1 MNSPYLRIL
10 QLLKYRKNSDHTSI
24 GEWRDVCHTKRIIA
38 AFKGHCSLEIEDIE
52 CRKDVFMKKTSP
64 IPQPKTFGPLGNLPL
79 IDKDRPTLSLSKLA
93 DEYGP
98 IFQLNT
104 PAGTTIIVSGHELVE
119 EICDESRFDKSIE
132 GALEKVRAF
141 SGDGLFTSWTHEPN
155 WRKAHNILMPTF
167 SQRAMKEYHS
177 MMVDIAVQLIQKWAR
192 LNPNEAVDVPG
203 DMTRLTLDTIGLC
216 GFNYRFNSYYRETP
230 HPFINSMVRA
240 LDEAMHQM
248 QRLDFQDKL
257 MVRTKRQFHHDIQTM
272 FSLVDS
278 IIAERKADGDQDE
291 KDLLARML
299 NVEDPE
305 TGEKLD
311 DENIRFQIITF
322 LIAGHETT
330 SGLLSFAIYFLLKN
344 PDKMKKAYEEV
355 DQVLTGPTPTYKQV
369 LQLSYIRMI
378 LNESLRLWP
387 TAPAFSLYAKED
399 TVIGGKY
406 PITTKDRISVLIPQ
420 LHRDKEAWGENAE
433 EFHPERFENPDQV
446 PHHAYKPF
454 GNGQRACIGMQFAL
468 HEATLVLGMILQYFK
483 LIDHTNYELDI
494 KQTLTLKP
502 GDFKIRVQ
510 SRNQEAMNSAVLT
523 SDEKAPDDQK
533 EKPDTKSASIVGV
546 NNRPLLVLYGS
557 DTGTAEGVAR
567 ELADTAS
574 MHGVRTEV
582 AALND
587 QIGKLPKEGAVL
599 IVTSSYNGKP
609 PSNAGQFVQWLE
621 EIKPGELTGVQ
632 YAVFGCGDH
641 NWASTYQDVPRY
653 IDEQLAQKGAARF
666 SARGEGDVSG
676 DFEGQLDQWKQ
687 TMWSDAMNAFGLK
700 LNENAEK
707 ERSTLSLEFVR
718 GLGGSPLARSYE
730 AVHASV
736 TENRELQSADSDRS
750 TRHIE
755 IALPPGVTYQE
766 GDHLGVLPSNSQEK
780 VNRILRRFGLKGN
793 DQVTLTASGR
803 SAAHLPLDRPVS
815 LHDLLSY
822 SVDVQEAATRAQ
834 IRELAAFTVCPPHKR
849 ELEDLAEEGVYQEKI
864 LQKRISMLDL
874 LEKYEACEMPFERF
888 LELLRPL
895 KPRYYSISS
904 SPRVNPEQAAITVG
918 VVRSPA
924 WSGHGEYRG
933 VASNYLADR
942 TPGDDIDMFV
952 RTPESRFQLPEDPE
966 KPIIMVGPGT
976 GVAPFRGFLQAR
988 AALKQEGKTLG
999 EAHLYFGCRNDNDF
1013 IYRGELEA
1021 YEKEGIVTLHTA
1033 FSRKEGIPKTY
1044 VQHLMAENAEELISI
1059 LDQGGHLYVCGDGSK
1074 MAPDVETT
1082 LQKAYQSVHGVGEQ
1096 EAQKWLG
1103 NLQTNGMYAKDV
1115 WAGI

>member
-1 MNSPYLRIL
+1 
-10 QLLKYRKNSDHTSI
+10 
-24 GEWRDVCHTKRIIA
+24 
-38 AFKGHCSLEIEDIE
+38 
-52 CRKDVFMKKTSP
+52 MKETSP

-79 IDKDRPTLSLSKLA
+79 IDKDKPTLSLIKLA
-93 DEYGP
+93 EEQGP
-98 IFQLNT
+98 IFQIHT
-104 PAGTTIIVSGHELVE
+104 PAGTTIVVSGHELVKE
-119 EICDESRFDKSIE
+119 VCDEERFDKSIE

-167 SQRAMKEYHS
+167 SQRAMKDYHEK
-177 MMVDIAVQLIQKWAR
+177 MVDIAVQLIQKWAR

-278 IIAERKADGDQDE
+278 IIAERRSNGDQNE

-305 TGEKLD
+305 TGDKLD

-330 SGLLSFAIYFLLKN
+330 SGLLSFAIYFLLKD
-344 PDKMKKAYEEV
+344 PDKLKKAYEEV
-355 DQVLTGPTPTYKQV
+355 DRVLTGAAPTYKQV
-369 LQLSYIRMI
+369 LELKYIRMI

-387 TAPAFSLYAKED
+387 TAPAFSLYPKED

-420 LHRDKEAWGENAE
+420 LHRDQDAWGEDAE
-433 EFHPERFENPDQV
+433 QFRPERFEHQDQV

-483 LIDHTNYELDI
+483 LIDHENYELDI

-502 GDFKIRVQ
+502 GDFRIRVQ
-510 SRNQEAMNSAVLT
+510 TRQQEAIHTDVPAA
-523 SDEKAPDDQK
+523 EKAEPGEQK
-533 EKPDTKSASIVGV
+533 EETEAKGASVIGL

-574 MHGVRTEV
+574 LHGVRTEV
-582 AALND
+582 APLND
-587 QIGKLPKEGAVL
+587 QIGKLPKEGAVV

-609 PSNAGQFVQWLE
+609 PSNAGQFVQWLQ
-621 EIKPGELTGVQ
+621 EIKPGELEGVH

-641 NWASTYQDVPRY
+641 NWASTYQYVPRF
-653 IDEQLAQKGAARF
+653 IDEQLAEKGATRF
-666 SARGEGDVSG
+666 SERGEGDVSG
-676 DFEGQLDQWKQ
+676 DFEGQLDEWKN
-687 TMWSDAMNAFGLK
+687 TMWADAIKAFGLE
-700 LNENAEK
+700 LNKNADK
-707 ERSTLSLEFVR
+707 ERSTLSLQFVR
-718 GLGGSPLARSYE
+718 GPGESPLARSYE
-730 AVHASV
+730 AAHASIA
-736 TENRELQSADSDRS
+736 ENRELQSADSDRS

-755 IALPPGVTYQE
+755 IALPPDVEYRE
-766 GDHLGVLPSNSQEK
+766 GDHLGVLPRNSQTN
-780 VNRILRRFGLKGN
+780 VSRILRRFGLKGT
-793 DQVTLTASGR
+793 DQVTLSASGR
-803 SAAHLPLDRPVS
+803 SAGHLPLGRPVS
-815 LHDLLSY
+815 LQELLSY
-822 SVDVQEAATRAQ
+822 SVEVQEAATRAQ

-849 ELEDLAEEGVYQEKI
+849 ELEDLTAEGVYQEQI
-864 LQKRISMLDL
+864 LKKRISMLDL
-874 LEKYEACEMPFERF
+874 LEKYEACDMPFERF

-904 SPRVNPEQAAITVG
+904 SPRLNPELASITVG
-918 VVRSPA
+918 VVRGPA
-924 WSGHGEYRG
+924 WSGLGEYRG
-933 VASNYLADR
+933 VASNYLAER
-942 TPGDDIDMFV
+942 KTGDDVVMFV

-966 KPIIMVGPGT
+966 TPIIMVGPGT

-988 AALKQEGKTLG
+988 AALKREGKALG
-999 EAHLYFGCRNDNDF
+999 EAHLYFGCRNDRDF
-1013 IYRGELEA
+1013 IYRDELEQF
-1021 YEKEGIVTLHTA
+1021 EKNGIVTVHTA
-1033 FSRKEGIPKTY
+1033 FSRKEGMPKTY
-1044 VQHLMAENAEELISI
+1044 VQHLMSGHAETLISI
-1059 LDQGGHLYVCGDGSK
+1059 LDRGGRLYVCGDGTK
-1074 MAPDVETT
+1074 MAPGVEAA
-1082 LQKAYQSVHGVGEQ
+1082 LQKAYQSVHGTGEQ
-1096 EAQKWLG
+1096 EAQNWLKH
-1103 NLQTNGMYAKDV
+1103 LQDTGIYAKDV
-1115 WAGI
+1115 WSGL

>member
-1 MNSPYLRIL
+1 
-10 QLLKYRKNSDHTSI
+10 
-24 GEWRDVCHTKRIIA
+24 
-38 AFKGHCSLEIEDIE
+38 
-52 CRKDVFMKKTSP
+52 MKETSP

-79 IDKDRPTLSLSKLA
+79 IDKDRPTLSLIKLA
-93 DEYGP
+93 EEQGP
-98 IFQLNT
+98 IFQIHT
-104 PAGTTIIVSGHELVE
+104 PAGTTIVVSGHELVKE
-119 EICDESRFDKSIE
+119 VCDEERFDKSIE

-167 SQRAMKEYHS
+167 SQRAMKDYHEK
-177 MMVDIAVQLIQKWAR
+177 MVDIAVQLIQKWAR

-230 HPFINSMVRA
+230 HPFISSMVRA

-278 IIAERKADGDQDE
+278 IIAERRSNGDQDE

-330 SGLLSFAIYFLLKN
+330 SGLLSFAIYYLLKH
-344 PDKMKKAYEEV
+344 PDKLKKTYEEV
-355 DQVLTGPTPTYKQV
+355 DRVLTDAAPTYKQV
-369 LQLSYIRMI
+369 LELTYIRMI

-387 TAPAFSLYAKED
+387 TAPAFSLYPKED

-420 LHRDKEAWGENAE
+420 LHRDRDAWGEDAE
-433 EFHPERFENPDQV
+433 EFRPERFEHQDQV

-468 HEATLVLGMILQYFK
+468 HEATLVLGMVLKYFT
-483 LIDHTNYELDI
+483 LIDHENYELDI

-502 GDFKIRVQ
+502 GDFRIRVQ
-510 SRNQEAMNSAVLT
+510 TRNQEAIHADVRAT
-523 SDEKAPDDQK
+523 EKAAPDEQK
-533 EKPDTKSASIVGV
+533 EKTETKGASVIGL

-574 MHGVRTEV
+574 LHGVRTEV
-582 AALND
+582 APLND
-587 QIGKLPKEGAVL
+587 QIGKLPQEGAVV

-609 PSNAGQFVQWLE
+609 PSNAGQFVQWLQ
-621 EIKPGELTGVQ
+621 EIKPGELEGVH

-641 NWASTYQDVPRY
+641 NWASTYQYVPRF
-653 IDEQLAQKGAARF
+653 IDEQLAEKGATRF
-666 SARGEGDVSG
+666 SKRGEGDVSG
-676 DFEGQLDQWKQ
+676 DFEGQLDEWKKS
-687 TMWSDAMNAFGLK
+687 MWADAIKAFGLE
-700 LNENAEK
+700 LNENADK
-707 ERSTLSLEFVR
+707 ERSTLSLQFVR
-718 GLGGSPLARSYE
+718 GLGESPLARSYE
-730 AVHASV
+730 AAHASIA
-736 TENRELQSADSDRS
+736 ENRELQSADSDRS

-755 IALPPGVTYQE
+755 IALPPDVEYRE
-766 GDHLGVLPSNSQEK
+766 GDHLGVLPRNSQTN
-780 VNRILRRFGLKGN
+780 VSRILHRFGLKGT
-793 DQVTLTASGR
+793 DQVTLSASGR
-803 SAAHLPLDRPVS
+803 SAGHLPLGRPVS
-815 LHDLLSY
+815 LQDLLSY
-822 SVDVQEAATRAQ
+822 SVEVQEAATRAQ

-849 ELEDLAEEGVYQEKI
+849 ELEELTAEGVYQEQI
-864 LQKRISMLDL
+864 LKKRISMLNL
-874 LEKYEACEMPFERF
+874 LEKYEACDMPFERF

-904 SPRVNPEQAAITVG
+904 SPRVNPEQASITVG
-918 VVRSPA
+918 VVRGPA
-924 WSGHGEYRG
+924 WSGLGEYRG
-933 VASNYLADR
+933 VASNYLAER
-942 TPGDDIDMFV
+942 KTGDDVVMFI

-966 KPIIMVGPGT
+966 TPIIMVGPGT

-988 AALKQEGKTLG
+988 AALKREGKTLG
-999 EAHLYFGCRNDNDF
+999 EAHLYFGCRNDRDF
-1013 IYRGELEA
+1013 IYRDELEQF
-1021 YEKEGIVTLHTA
+1021 EKGGIVTVHTA
-1033 FSRKEGIPKTY
+1033 FSRKEGMPKTY
-1044 VQHLMAENAEELISI
+1044 VQHLMSDHAETLISI
-1059 LDQGGHLYVCGDGSK
+1059 LDRGGRLYVCGDGSK
-1074 MAPDVETT
+1074 MAPDVEAA
-1082 LQKAYQSVHGVGEQ
+1082 LQKAYQSVHGTSEQ
-1096 EAQKWLG
+1096 EAQNWLKH
-1103 NLQTNGMYAKDV
+1103 LQDTGIYAKDV
-1115 WAGI
+1115 WSGL

>member
-1 MNSPYLRIL
+1 
-10 QLLKYRKNSDHTSI
+10 
-24 GEWRDVCHTKRIIA
+24 
-38 AFKGHCSLEIEDIE
+38 
-52 CRKDVFMKKTSP
+52 MKETSP

-79 IDKDRPTLSLSKLA
+79 IDKDKPTLSLIKLA
-93 DEYGP
+93 EEQGP
-98 IFQLNT
+98 IFQIHT
-104 PAGTTIIVSGHELVE
+104 PAGTTIVVSGHELVKE
-119 EICDESRFDKSIE
+119 VCDEERFDKSIE

-167 SQRAMKEYHS
+167 SQRAMKDYHEK
-177 MMVDIAVQLIQKWAR
+177 MVDIAVQLIQKWAR

-278 IIAERKADGDQDE
+278 IIAERRSNGDQDE

-330 SGLLSFAIYFLLKN
+330 SGLLSFAIYYLLKH
-344 PDKMKKAYEEV
+344 PDKLKKAYEEV
-355 DQVLTGPTPTYKQV
+355 DRVLTDAAPTYKQV
-369 LQLSYIRMI
+369 LELTYIRMI

-387 TAPAFSLYAKED
+387 TAPAFSLYPKED

-420 LHRDKEAWGENAE
+420 LHRDRDAWGEDAE
-433 EFHPERFENPDQV
+433 EFRPERFEHQDQV

-468 HEATLVLGMILQYFK
+468 HEATLVLGMVLKYFT
-483 LIDHTNYELDI
+483 LIDHENYELDI

-502 GDFKIRVQ
+502 GDFRIRVQ
-510 SRNQEAMNSAVLT
+510 TRNQEAIHADVPAA
-523 SDEKAPDDQK
+523 EKAAPDEQK
-533 EKPDTKSASIVGV
+533 EKTETKGASVIGL

-574 MHGVRTEV
+574 LHGVRTEV
-582 AALND
+582 APLND
-587 QIGKLPKEGAVL
+587 QIGKLPQEGAVV

-609 PSNAGQFVQWLE
+609 PSNAGQFVQWLQ
-621 EIKPGELTGVQ
+621 EIKPGELEGVH

-641 NWASTYQDVPRY
+641 NWASTYQYVPRF
-653 IDEQLAQKGAARF
+653 IDEQLAEKGATRF
-666 SARGEGDVSG
+666 SPRGEGDVSG
-676 DFEGQLDQWKQ
+676 DFEGQLDEWKKS
-687 TMWSDAMNAFGLK
+687 MWSDAIKAFGLE
-700 LNENAEK
+700 LNENADK
-707 ERSTLSLEFVR
+707 ERSTLSLQFVR
-718 GLGGSPLARSYE
+718 GLGESPLARSYE
-730 AVHASV
+730 AAHASIA
-736 TENRELQSADSDRS
+736 ENRELQSANSDRS

-755 IALPPGVTYQE
+755 IALPPDVEYRE
-766 GDHLGVLPSNSQEK
+766 GDHLGVLPRNSQTN
-780 VNRILRRFGLKGN
+780 VSRILHRFGLKGT
-793 DQVTLTASGR
+793 DQVTLSASGR
-803 SAAHLPLDRPVS
+803 SAGHLPLGRPVS
-815 LHDLLSY
+815 LQDLLSY
-822 SVDVQEAATRAQ
+822 SVEVQEAATRAQ

-849 ELEDLAEEGVYQEKI
+849 ELEDLTAEGVYQEQI
-864 LQKRISMLDL
+864 LKKRISMLDL
-874 LEKYEACEMPFERF
+874 LEKYEACDMPFERF

-904 SPRVNPEQAAITVG
+904 SPRVNPEQASITVG
-918 VVRSPA
+918 VVRGPA
-924 WSGHGEYRG
+924 WSGLGEYRG
-933 VASNYLADR
+933 VASNYLAER
-942 TPGDDIDMFV
+942 KTGDDIVMFV

-966 KPIIMVGPGT
+966 TPIIMVGPGT

-988 AALKQEGKTLG
+988 AALKREGKTLG
-999 EAHLYFGCRNDNDF
+999 EAHLYFGCRNDRDF
-1013 IYRGELEA
+1013 IYREELEQF
-1021 YEKEGIVTLHTA
+1021 EKDGIVTVHTA
-1033 FSRKEGIPKTY
+1033 FSRKEGMPKTY
-1044 VQHLMAENAEELISI
+1044 VQHLMSDHAETLISI
-1059 LDQGGHLYVCGDGSK
+1059 LDRGGRLYVCGDGSK
-1074 MAPDVETT
+1074 MAPDVEAA
-1082 LQKAYQSVHGVGEQ
+1082 LQKAYQSVHGTSEQ
-1096 EAQKWLG
+1096 EAQNWLKH
-1103 NLQTNGMYAKDV
+1103 LQDTGIYAKDV
-1115 WAGI
+1115 WSGL

>member
-1 MNSPYLRIL
+1 
-10 QLLKYRKNSDHTSI
+10 
-24 GEWRDVCHTKRIIA
+24 
-38 AFKGHCSLEIEDIE
+38 
-52 CRKDVFMKKTSP
+52 MKETSP
-64 IPQPKTFGPLGNLPL
+64 IPQPKTYGPLGNLPL
-79 IDKDRPTLSLSKLA
+79 IDKDKPTLSLIKLA
-93 DEYGP
+93 EEQGP
-98 IFQLNT
+98 IFQIHT
-104 PAGTTIIVSGHELVE
+104 PAGTTIVVSGHELVRE
-119 EICDESRFDKSIE
+119 VCDEERFDKSIE

-167 SQRAMKEYHS
+167 SQRAMKDYHEK
-177 MMVDIAVQLIQKWAR
+177 MVDIAVQLIQKWAR

-278 IIAERKADGDQDE
+278 IIAERRSNGDQDE

-330 SGLLSFAIYFLLKN
+330 SGLLSFAIYFLLKH
-344 PDKMKKAYEEV
+344 PDKLKKAYEEV
-355 DQVLTGPTPTYKQV
+355 DRVLRGAAPTYKQV
-369 LQLSYIRMI
+369 LELKYIRMI

-387 TAPAFSLYAKED
+387 TAPAFSLYPKED

-406 PITTKDRISVLIPQ
+406 MITTQDRISVLIPQ
-420 LHRDKEAWGENAE
+420 LHRDQDAWGEDAE
-433 EFHPERFENPDQV
+433 EFRPERFEHQDQV

-468 HEATLVLGMILQYFK
+468 HEATLVLGMVLKYFT
-483 LIDHTNYELDI
+483 LIDHENYELDI

-502 GDFKIRVQ
+502 GDFRIRVQ
-510 SRNQEAMNSAVLT
+510 TRHQEAIHTDVPAA
-523 SDEKAPDDQK
+523 EKEAPVEQK
-533 EKPDTKSASIVGV
+533 EETETKGASVIGL

-574 MHGVRTEV
+574 LHGVRTEV
-582 AALND
+582 APLND
-587 QIGKLPKEGAVL
+587 RIGKLPKEGAVV
-599 IVTSSYNGKP
+599 IVTASYNGKP
-609 PSNAGQFVQWLE
+609 PSNAGQFVQWLQ
-621 EIKPGELTGVQ
+621 EIKPGELEGVH

-641 NWASTYQDVPRY
+641 NWASTYQYVPRF
-653 IDEQLAQKGAARF
+653 IDEQLAEKGATRF
-666 SARGEGDVSG
+666 SERGEGNVSG
-676 DFEGQLDQWKQ
+676 DFEGQLDEWKKS
-687 TMWSDAMNAFGLK
+687 MWTDAIKAFGLE
-700 LNENAEK
+700 LNENADK
-707 ERSTLSLEFVR
+707 ERSTLSLQFVR
-718 GLGGSPLARSYE
+718 GLGESPLARSYE
-730 AVHASV
+730 AAHASIA
-736 TENRELQSADSDRS
+736 ENRELQSADSDRS

-755 IALPPGVTYQE
+755 IALPPDVEYRE
-766 GDHLGVLPSNSQEK
+766 GDHLGVLPRNSQTN
-780 VNRILRRFGLKGN
+780 VSRILHRFGLKGT
-793 DQVTLTASGR
+793 DQVTLSASGR
-803 SAAHLPLDRPVS
+803 SAGHLPLGRPVS

-822 SVDVQEAATRAQ
+822 SVEVQEAASRAQ
-834 IRELAAFTVCPPHKR
+834 IRELAAFTVCPPHKS
-849 ELEDLAEEGVYQEKI
+849 ELENLAAEGVYQEQI
-864 LQKRISMLDL
+864 LKKRISMLDL
-874 LEKYEACEMPFERF
+874 LEQYEACDMPFERF

-904 SPRVNPEQAAITVG
+904 SPRVNPEQASITVG
-918 VVRSPA
+918 VVRGPA
-924 WSGHGEYRG
+924 WSGRGEYRG
-933 VASNYLADR
+933 VSSSYLAER
-942 TPGDDIDMFV
+942 QAGDDVVMFV

-966 KPIIMVGPGT
+966 TPIIMVGPGT

-988 AALKQEGKTLG
+988 AALKREGKALG
-999 EAHLYFGCRNDNDF
+999 EAHLYFGCRNDHDF
-1013 IYRGELEA
+1013 IYRDELEQF
-1021 YEKEGIVTLHTA
+1021 EKDGIVTVHTA
-1033 FSRKEGIPKTY
+1033 FSRKEGMPKTY
-1044 VQHLMAENAEELISI
+1044 VQHLMADHAETLISI
-1059 LDQGGHLYVCGDGSK
+1059 LDRGGRLYVCGDGSK
-1074 MAPDVETT
+1074 MAPDVEAG
-1082 LQKAYQSVHGVGEQ
+1082 LQKAYQSVHGTGEE
-1096 EAQKWLG
+1096 EAQNWLKH
-1103 NLQTNGMYAKDV
+1103 LQDTGIYAKDV
-1115 WAGI
+1115 WSGV

>member
-1 MNSPYLRIL
+1 
-10 QLLKYRKNSDHTSI
+10 
-24 GEWRDVCHTKRIIA
+24 
-38 AFKGHCSLEIEDIE
+38 
-52 CRKDVFMKKTSP
+52 MKETSP

-79 IDKDRPTLSLSKLA
+79 IDKDRPTLSLIKLA
-93 DEYGP
+93 EEQGP
-98 IFQLNT
+98 IFQIHT
-104 PAGTTIIVSGHELVE
+104 PAGTTIVVSGHELVKE
-119 EICDESRFDKSIE
+119 VCDEERFDKSIE

-167 SQRAMKEYHS
+167 SQRAMKDYHEK
-177 MMVDIAVQLIQKWAR
+177 MVDIAVQLIQKWAR

-230 HPFINSMVRA
+230 HPFISSMVRA

-278 IIAERKADGDQDE
+278 IIAERRSNGDQDE

-330 SGLLSFAIYFLLKN
+330 SGLLSFAIYYLLKH
-344 PDKMKKAYEEV
+344 PDKLKKAYEEV
-355 DQVLTGPTPTYKQV
+355 DRVLTDAAPTYKQV
-369 LQLSYIRMI
+369 LELTYIRMI

-387 TAPAFSLYAKED
+387 TAPAFSLYPKED

-420 LHRDKEAWGENAE
+420 LHRDRDAWGEDAE
-433 EFHPERFENPDQV
+433 EFRPERFEHQDQV

-468 HEATLVLGMILQYFK
+468 HEATLVLGMVLKYFT
-483 LIDHTNYELDI
+483 LIDHENYELDI

-502 GDFKIRVQ
+502 GDFRIRVQ
-510 SRNQEAMNSAVLT
+510 TRNQEAIHADVPAA
-523 SDEKAPDDQK
+523 EKAAPDEQK
-533 EKPDTKSASIVGV
+533 EKTETKGASVIGL

-557 DTGTAEGVAR
+557 DTGTAEGVVR

-574 MHGVRTEV
+574 LHGVRTEV
-582 AALND
+582 APLND
-587 QIGKLPKEGAVL
+587 QIGKLPQEGAVV

-609 PSNAGQFVQWLE
+609 PSNAGQFVQWLQ
-621 EIKPGELTGVQ
+621 EIKPGELEGVH

-641 NWASTYQDVPRY
+641 NWASTYQYVPRF
-653 IDEQLAQKGAARF
+653 IDEQLAEKGATRF
-666 SARGEGDVSG
+666 SPRGEGDVSG
-676 DFEGQLDQWKQ
+676 DFEGQLDEWKKS
-687 TMWSDAMNAFGLK
+687 MWSDAIKAFGLE
-700 LNENAEK
+700 LNENADK
-707 ERSTLSLEFVR
+707 ERSTLSLQFVR
-718 GLGGSPLARSYE
+718 GLGESPLARSYE
-730 AVHASV
+730 AAHASIA
-736 TENRELQSADSDRS
+736 ENRELQSANSDRS

-755 IALPPGVTYQE
+755 IALPPDVEYRE
-766 GDHLGVLPSNSQEK
+766 GDHLGVLPRNSQTN
-780 VNRILRRFGLKGN
+780 VSRILHRFGLKGT
-793 DQVTLTASGR
+793 DQVTLSASGR
-803 SAAHLPLDRPVS
+803 SAGHLPLGRPVS
-815 LHDLLSY
+815 LQDLLSY
-822 SVDVQEAATRAQ
+822 SVEVQEAATRAQ

-849 ELEDLAEEGVYQEKI
+849 ELEDLTAEGVYQEQI
-864 LQKRISMLDL
+864 LKKRISMLDL
-874 LEKYEACEMPFERF
+874 LEKYEACDMPFERF

-904 SPRVNPEQAAITVG
+904 SPRVNPEQASITVG
-918 VVRSPA
+918 VVRGPA
-924 WSGHGEYRG
+924 WSGRGEYRG
-933 VASNYLADR
+933 VASNYLAER
-942 TPGDDIDMFV
+942 KAGDDVVMFV

-966 KPIIMVGPGT
+966 TPIIMVGPGT

-988 AALKQEGKTLG
+988 AALKREGKTLG
-999 EAHLYFGCRNDNDF
+999 EAHLYFGCRNDRDF
-1013 IYRGELEA
+1013 IYREELEQF
-1021 YEKEGIVTLHTA
+1021 EKDGIVTVHTA
-1033 FSRKEGIPKTY
+1033 FSRKEGMPKTY
-1044 VQHLMAENAEELISI
+1044 VQHLMSDHAETLISI
-1059 LDQGGHLYVCGDGSK
+1059 LDRGGRLYVCGDGSK
-1074 MAPDVETT
+1074 MAPDVEAA
-1082 LQKAYQSVHGVGEQ
+1082 LQKAYQSVHGTSEQ
-1096 EAQKWLG
+1096 EAQNWLKH
-1103 NLQTNGMYAKDV
+1103 LQDTGIYAKDV
-1115 WAGI
+1115 WSGL

>member
-1 MNSPYLRIL
+1 
-10 QLLKYRKNSDHTSI
+10 
-24 GEWRDVCHTKRIIA
+24 
-38 AFKGHCSLEIEDIE
+38 
-52 CRKDVFMKKTSP
+52 MKETSP

-79 IDKDRPTLSLSKLA
+79 IDKDRPTLSLIKLA
-93 DEYGP
+93 EEQGP
-98 IFQLNT
+98 IFQIHT
-104 PAGTTIIVSGHELVE
+104 PAGTTIVVSGHELVKE
-119 EICDESRFDKSIE
+119 VCDEERFDKSIE

-167 SQRAMKEYHS
+167 SQRAMKDYHEK
-177 MMVDIAVQLIQKWAR
+177 MVDIAVQLIQKWAR

-230 HPFINSMVRA
+230 HPFISSMVRA

-278 IIAERKADGDQDE
+278 IIAERRSNGDQDE

-305 TGEKLD
+305 TGDKLD

-330 SGLLSFAIYFLLKN
+330 SGLLSFAIYYLLKH
-344 PDKMKKAYEEV
+344 PDKLKKAYEEV
-355 DQVLTGPTPTYKQV
+355 DRVLTDAAPTYKQV
-369 LQLSYIRMI
+369 LELTYIRMI

-387 TAPAFSLYAKED
+387 TAPAFSLYPKED

-420 LHRDKEAWGENAE
+420 LHRDRDAWGEDAE
-433 EFHPERFENPDQV
+433 EFRPERFEHQDQV

-468 HEATLVLGMILQYFK
+468 HEATLVLGMVLKYFT
-483 LIDHTNYELDI
+483 LIDHENYELDI

-502 GDFKIRVQ
+502 GDFRIRVQ
-510 SRNQEAMNSAVLT
+510 TRNQEAIHADVPAA
-523 SDEKAPDDQK
+523 EKAAPDEQK
-533 EKPDTKSASIVGV
+533 EKTETKGASVIGL

-574 MHGVRTEV
+574 LHGVRTEV
-582 AALND
+582 APLND
-587 QIGKLPKEGAVL
+587 QIGKLPQEGAVV

-609 PSNAGQFVQWLE
+609 PSNAGQFVQWIQ
-621 EIKPGELTGVQ
+621 EIKPGELEGVH

-641 NWASTYQDVPRY
+641 NWASTYQYVPRF
-653 IDEQLAQKGAARF
+653 IDEQLAEKGATRF
-666 SARGEGDVSG
+666 SKRGEGDVSG
-676 DFEGQLDQWKQ
+676 DFEGQLDEWKKS
-687 TMWSDAMNAFGLK
+687 MWADAIKAFGLE
-700 LNENAEK
+700 LNENADK
-707 ERSTLSLEFVR
+707 ERSTLSLQFVR
-718 GLGGSPLARSYE
+718 GLGESPLARSYE
-730 AVHASV
+730 AAHASIA
-736 TENRELQSADSDRS
+736 ENRELQSADSDRS

-755 IALPPGVTYQE
+755 IALPPDVEYRE
-766 GDHLGVLPSNSQEK
+766 GDHLGVLPRNSQTN
-780 VNRILRRFGLKGN
+780 VSRILHRFGLKGT
-793 DQVTLTASGR
+793 DQVTLSASGR
-803 SAAHLPLDRPVS
+803 SAGHLPLGRPVS
-815 LHDLLSY
+815 LQDLLSY
-822 SVDVQEAATRAQ
+822 SVEVQEAATRAQ

-849 ELEDLAEEGVYQEKI
+849 ELEDLTAEGVYQEQI
-864 LQKRISMLDL
+864 LKKRISMLDL
-874 LEKYEACEMPFERF
+874 LEKYEACDMPFERF

-904 SPRVNPEQAAITVG
+904 SSRVNPEQASITVG
-918 VVRSPA
+918 VVRGPA
-924 WSGHGEYRG
+924 WSGLGEYRG
-933 VASNYLADR
+933 VASNYLAER
-942 TPGDDIDMFV
+942 KTGDDVVMFV

-966 KPIIMVGPGT
+966 TPIIMVGPGT

-988 AALKQEGKTLG
+988 AALKREGKTLG
-999 EAHLYFGCRNDNDF
+999 EAHLYFGCRNDRDF
-1013 IYRGELEA
+1013 IYRDELEQF
-1021 YEKEGIVTLHTA
+1021 EKDGIVTVHTA
-1033 FSRKEGIPKTY
+1033 FSRKEGMPKTY
-1044 VQHLMAENAEELISI
+1044 VQHLMSDHAETLISI
-1059 LDQGGHLYVCGDGSK
+1059 LDRGGRLYVCGDGSK
-1074 MAPDVETT
+1074 MAPDVEAA
-1082 LQKAYQSVHGVGEQ
+1082 LQKAYQSVHGTSEQ
-1096 EAQKWLG
+1096 EAQNWLKH
-1103 NLQTNGMYAKDV
+1103 LQDTGIYAKDV
-1115 WAGI
+1115 WSGL

>member
-1 MNSPYLRIL
+1 
-10 QLLKYRKNSDHTSI
+10 
-24 GEWRDVCHTKRIIA
+24 
-38 AFKGHCSLEIEDIE
+38 
-52 CRKDVFMKKTSP
+52 MKETSP

-79 IDKDRPTLSLSKLA
+79 IDKDKPTLSLIKLA
-93 DEYGP
+93 EEQGP
-98 IFQLNT
+98 IFQIHT
-104 PAGTTIIVSGHELVE
+104 PAGTTIVVSGHELVKE
-119 EICDESRFDKSIE
+119 VCDEERFDKSIE

-167 SQRAMKEYHS
+167 SQRAMKDYHEK
-177 MMVDIAVQLIQKWAR
+177 MVDIAVQLIQKWAR

-248 QRLDFQDKL
+248 QRLDVQDKL

-278 IIAERKADGDQDE
+278 IIAERRSNGDQDE

-330 SGLLSFAIYFLLKN
+330 SGLLSFATYFLLKH
-344 PDKMKKAYEEV
+344 PDKLKKAYEEV
-355 DQVLTGPTPTYKQV
+355 DWVLTDAAPTYKQV
-369 LQLSYIRMI
+369 LELKYIRMI

-387 TAPAFSLYAKED
+387 TAPAFSLYPKED
-399 TVIGGKY
+399 TVIGGKF

-420 LHRDKEAWGENAE
+420 LHRDRDAWGKDAE
-433 EFHPERFENPDQV
+433 EFRPERFEHQDQV

-468 HEATLVLGMILQYFK
+468 HEATLVLGMILKYFT
-483 LIDHTNYELDI
+483 LIDHENYELNI

-502 GDFKIRVQ
+502 GDFRIRVQ
-510 SRNQEAMNSAVLT
+510 NRHQEAIHADIQAT
-523 SDEKAPDDQK
+523 EKPGPDKQK
-533 EKPDTKSASIVGV
+533 EETETKGGSVIGL

-574 MHGVRTEV
+574 LHGVRTEV
-582 AALND
+582 SPLND
-587 QIGKLPKEGAVL
+587 QIGKLPKEGAVV

-609 PSNAGQFVQWLE
+609 PSNAGQFVQWLQ
-621 EIKPGELTGVQ
+621 EIKPSELEGVH

-641 NWASTYQDVPRY
+641 NWASTYQDVPRF
-653 IDEQLAQKGAARF
+653 IDEQLAEKGATRF
-666 SARGEGDVSG
+666 SKRGEGDVSG
-676 DFEGQLDQWKQ
+676 DFEGQLDEWKKR
-687 TMWSDAMNAFGLK
+687 MWADAIKAFGLE
-700 LNENAEK
+700 LNENADK
-707 ERSTLSLEFVR
+707 ERSTLSLQFVR
-718 GLGGSPLARSYE
+718 GLGESPLARSYE
-730 AVHASV
+730 AAHASIA
-736 TENRELQSADSDRS
+736 ENRELQSADSDRS

-755 IALPPGVTYQE
+755 IALPPDVEYQE
-766 GDHLGVLPSNSQEK
+766 GDHLGVLPKNSQTN
-780 VNRILRRFGLKGN
+780 VSRILHRFGLKGT
-793 DQVTLTASGR
+793 DQVTLSASGR
-803 SAAHLPLDRPVS
+803 SAGHLPLGRPVS

-822 SVDVQEAATRAQ
+822 SVEVQEAATRAQ
-834 IRELAAFTVCPPHKR
+834 IRELAAFTVCPPHR
-849 ELEDLAEEGVYQEKI
+849 HELEELTEEGVYQEQI
-864 LQKRISMLDL
+864 LKKRISMLDL
-874 LEKYEACEMPFERF
+874 LEKYEACDMPFERF

-904 SPRVNPEQAAITVG
+904 SPRVNPGQASITVG
-918 VVRSPA
+918 VVRGPA
-924 WSGHGEYRG
+924 WSGRGEYRG
-933 VASNYLADR
+933 VASNDLAER
-942 TPGDDIDMFV
+942 QAGDDVVMFV

-966 KPIIMVGPGT
+966 TPIIMVGPGT

-988 AALKQEGKTLG
+988 EVLKREGKTLG
-999 EAHLYFGCRNDNDF
+999 EAHLYFGCRNDRDF
-1013 IYRGELEA
+1013 IYRDELEQF
-1021 YEKEGIVTLHTA
+1021 EKDGVVTVHTA
-1033 FSRKEGIPKTY
+1033 FSRKEGMPKTY
-1044 VQHLMAENAEELISI
+1044 VQHLMAEHAETLISI
-1059 LDQGGHLYVCGDGSK
+1059 LGRGGRLYVCGDGSK
-1074 MAPDVETT
+1074 MAPDVEAA
-1082 LQKAYQSVHGVGEQ
+1082 LQKAYQSVHGTGGQ
-1096 EAQKWLG
+1096 EAQNWLSH
-1103 NLQTNGMYAKDV
+1103 LQDTGMYAKDV